1 MISRQPRDTC
11 SRLAAVLATGM
22 AGYSPLTAEFCNGCK
37 VAKATHEHCC
47 HPREQDGTDLE
58 ACEAEHTANAREYGD
73 DAQKHANGTANATNP
88 HQKDCH
94 A

>member
-1 MISRQPRDTC
+1 
-11 SRLAAVLATGM
+11 M
-22 AGYSPLTAEFCNGCK
+22 AGYSPLAAEFCNDCK

-58 ACEAEHTANAREYGD
+58 AGKAEHTANAREYGD